1 MKNRQKDDSIAAGTM
16 SRSGSISALIENDIL
31 NGRLAP
37 GSCLKSV
44 RELAESFG
52 VSKNVVCCAM
62 DILEQKNL
70 IIRLPRK
77 GFIVKAKA
85 QQEGML
91 DVLLFALDR
100 EPGKSA
106 FITQMLRLPQTPGT
120 NARINFTIR
129 LACSQSERSS
139 DRLEEELLR
148 LEKFGYPDCVV
159 IIPIGFT
166 RREVEMCLKLPYPVI
181 FLGEFDDRSSYPDL
195 KYRQVYPETATN
207 AFVAGYAAK
216 KGYRSIIKILPEFA
230 SDAQYVKE
238 SNRNLREETEK
249 AGLAYSELLIPGK
262 NKIEADLLMPYILER
277 EKERIQAADLLYS
290 SWMAFPKMN
299 FPHPELLNSF
309 ANPGT
314 GVPWVRVDYTPLF
327 EQLVKEI
334 RNCRKPLTKSVIRKI
349 PVRCIGID
357 SVPPGIKI
365 I

>member
-1 MKNRQKDDSIAAGTM
+1 MGKTTGKSMAAGSQ
-16 SRSGSISALIENDIL
+16 SRSGYIASVIEKDIL
-31 NGRLAP
+31 DGKLAP
-37 GSCLKSV
+37 GSFLKSV
-44 RELAESFG
+44 RELAG
-52 VSKNVVCCAM
+52 VYGVCPTVISCAM

-85 QQEGML
+85 QQEGMI
-91 DVLLFALDR
+91 DVLLFAMDR

-106 FITQMLRLPQTPGT
+106 FIREMLRLPQTPGT
-120 NARINFTIR
+120 NSRINFTIR

-139 DRLEEELLR
+139 ARLEEELLR

-159 IIPIGFT
+159 IIPIAFT

-181 FLGEFDDRSSYPDL
+181 FLGEFDDGGYPDL
-195 KYRQVYPETATN
+195 KYRQFYPKTDAAT
-207 AFVAGYAAK
+207 FLAGYAAE
-216 KGYRSIIKILPEFA
+216 KGYRSILDVMPEFA
-230 SDAQYVKE
+230 CRIQFEKE
-238 SNRNLREETEK
+238 LNQDFRAAAEK
-249 AGLAYSELLIPGK
+249 AGLAFDELLIPGK
-262 NKIEADLLMPYILER
+262 NWNEVELLMPYILEK
-277 EKERIQAADLLYS
+277 EKERIQSAGLLYS
-290 SWMAFPKMN
+290 PWLPFPKMN
-299 FPHPELLNSF
+299 FSHPEVLNCF

-314 GVPWVRVDYTPLF
+314 GVPWLRIDYTQLF

-334 RNCRKPLTKSVIRKI
+334 RNCRKPLAKPMIREV